1 MSPIVFLMLIMGF
14 GCHSALWPFHT
25 WAPDGHGSAPTAGS
39 IIFAGVLMK
48 IGLIGF
54 IKIIIP
60 LMPNMVAEYKE
71 LIIILASINVLYG
84 ALTAMRQDDLK
95 YMAAYASL
103 SHIGYIFIAL
113 MTSNS
118 TGINGGLIQIVSHG
132 LIICLLFFCVGS
144 IHKLKGTRSI
154 KELNSMLD
162 NSPILSYFFIFTA
175 FASIGFPL
183 TSGFIAEFLIINGI
197 HEFSYNS
204 AYMIL
209 ILFVPITGIFFTT
222 IYMFRAVKNC
232 CLRFNENAK
241 STTDFSRHEVVICLV
256 LVTVI
261 VTIGV
266 FPSLIQDLL
275 GNSYERL
282 VLR

>member
-1 MSPIVFLMLIMGF
+1 M
-14 GCHSALWPFHT
+14 T
-25 WAPDGHGSAPTAGS
+25 
-39 IIFAGVLMK
+39 
-48 IGLIGF
+48 
-54 IKIIIP
+54 
-60 LMPNMVAEYKE
+60 
-71 LIIILASINVLYG
+71 
-84 ALTAMRQDDLK
+84 
-95 YMAAYASL
+95 AYASL

-154 KELNSMLD
+154 KELSSMLD

-204 AYMIL
+204 AYRL
-209 ILFVPITGIFFTT
+209 LLLFVPIIGIFFTT

-232 CLRFNENAK
+232 CFRYNENGK
-241 STTDFSRHEVVICLV
+241 SIIDFSRHEIAICLI

-261 VTIGV
+261 LIIGV
-266 FPSLIQDLL
+266 FPTLIQDLL

-282 VLR
+282 LLK

>member
-1 MSPIVFLMLIMGF
+1 
-14 GCHSALWPFHT
+14 
-25 WAPDGHGSAPTAGS
+25 
-39 IIFAGVLMK
+39 
-48 IGLIGF
+48 
-54 IKIIIP
+54 
-60 LMPNMVAEYKE
+60 
-71 LIIILASINVLYG
+71 
-84 ALTAMRQDDLK
+84 
-95 YMAAYASL
+95 
-103 SHIGYIFIAL
+103 
-113 MTSNS
+113 
-118 TGINGGLIQIVSHG
+118 
-132 LIICLLFFCVGS
+132 
-144 IHKLKGTRSI
+144 
-154 KELNSMLD
+154 MLD

-204 AYMIL
+204 AYML
-209 ILFVPITGIFFTT
+209 LLLFVPITGIFFTT

-261 VTIGV
+261 VAIGV

>member
-1 MSPIVFLMLIMGF
+1 MVVILHYGLFTI
-14 GCHSALWPFHT
+14 

-39 IIFAGVLMK
+39 IILSQVGVLMK

-60 LMPNMVAEYKE
+60 LMPQMVIEYRN

-154 KELNSMLD
+154 KELSSMLD

-175 FASIGFPL
+175 RKYRLPF
-183 TSGFIAEFLIINGI
+183 NKW
-197 HEFSYNS
+197 
-204 AYMIL
+204 
-209 ILFVPITGIFFTT
+209 
-222 IYMFRAVKNC
+222 IY
-232 CLRFNENAK
+232 
-241 STTDFSRHEVVICLV
+241 S
-256 LVTVI
+256 
-261 VTIGV
+261 
-266 FPSLIQDLL
+266 
-275 GNSYERL
+275 
-282 VLR
+282 